1 MVWGMGRVPGV
12 GKVPGRQKCWKKHK
26 VWVEFL
32 GEYWREK
39 GCDLHPLLA
48 LPRIMCVVGVAV

>member
-1 MVWGMGRVPGV
+1 MLLCTLPAF
-12 GKVPGRQKCWKKHK
+12 CTFCFAS
-26 VWVEFL
+26 VWVYFL